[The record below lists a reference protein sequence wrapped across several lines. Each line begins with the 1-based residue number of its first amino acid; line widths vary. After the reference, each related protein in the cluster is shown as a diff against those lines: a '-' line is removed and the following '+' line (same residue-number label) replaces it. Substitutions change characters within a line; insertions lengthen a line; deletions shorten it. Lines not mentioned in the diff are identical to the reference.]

1 MLLSLTRDTATG
13 AYCQGILRA
22 GALEFQTIE
31 RPWID
36 APPGKGGKSGV
47 SCVPPG
53 MYQLVRHDT
62 EAHPHSFALVNPA
75 LDVYHEPGDVPH
87 DRAQYARVAILIHVA
102 NEPWE
107 VQGCLGLGTTR
118 GIGCVQQS
126 RTAMDR
132 FNLTVPWIPGH
143 IIQISWATGVTPL
156 PNSTGDPFNE
166 LARQVVSHTR

>member
-1 MLLSLTRDTATG
+1 MLLSLTRDFATG
-13 AYCQGILRA
+13 AYCQGVLRA

-75 LDVYHEPGDVPH
+75 LDVYHEPADVPP
-87 DRAQYARVAILIHVA
+87 DRAPYARIAILLHVA
-102 NEPWE
+102 NFPTEL
-107 VQGCLGLGTTR
+107 QGCIGLGANR
-118 GIGCVQQS
+118 GLGCVLKS
-126 RTAMDR
+126 VAAFGR

-143 IIQISWATGVTPL
+143 YLEIDWATGIVP
-156 PNSTGDPFNE
+156 
-166 LARQVVSHTR
+166 